1 MDLFNLWIAAIT
13 LHKRTPT
20 HLHALM
26 MDTIMSSMI
35 ARGRNFLHVP
45 SSISQVPRAP
55 WVPKSRWDSACHDN
69 IPRFLRIFYLPS
81 FARSPICRILLS
93 PFLVIILALYF
104 CKASQKRHLLHMQR
118 RPLKEHPLQPDLAW
132 QRMSIS
138 KKVPI
143 HHFVA
148 HWLEIAASVPT
159 DNWHSKELP
168 PNQTHPSKS
177 NAFVLTT
184 KSPCETW

>member
-1 MDLFNLWIAAIT
+1 MFWKRKEEGPSNARRQSGRCRWSMDLFNLWIAAIT

-69 IPRFLRIFYLPS
+69 IRRFLRIFFFQVLRGRQ
-81 FARSPICRILLS
+81 FAGSSSHLSKPLFLRCIFAKLHKNVTSLVCNVDPLRST
-93 PFLVIILALYF
+93 YF
-104 CKASQKRHLLHMQR
+104 SQTSLDR
-118 RPLKEHPLQPDLAW
+118 
-132 QRMSIS
+132 
-138 KKVPI
+138 
-143 HHFVA
+143 
-148 HWLEIAASVPT
+148 
-159 DNWHSKELP
+159 
-168 PNQTHPSKS
+168 
-177 NAFVLTT
+177 
-184 KSPCETW
+184 